1 MHASFC
7 VFRRWVET
15 AKWEIVSGANEP
27 GVGAPALFT
36 LRQIG
41 GGGQN
46 ANRLSQWRKT
56 TYATAKIG
64 KRQIGAH
71 LYHIGLE
78 GYAGRATPWLAATI

>member
-7 VFRRWVET
+7 VFRRRVEI
-15 AKWEIVSGANEP
+15 AKWEIVSDATEP

-46 ANRLSQWRKT
+46 ANGYQRRKT
-56 TYATAKIG
+56 TYATVKIG
-64 KRQIGAH
+64 KCPIGAH
-71 LYHIGLE
+71 SYPFGLE
-78 GYAGRATPWLAATI
+78 GYARRATPWLAATI